1 MLTNKQIASF
11 KDDGFLILENAIDQ
25 DLLSSWQTEFWY
37 TLGAKFEDDQTWPRD
52 QTFISRWRFTP
63 HYPNISTIP
72 VVQSAAHDLG
82 DDNFFGGGGA
92 PILSLIHI

>member
-1 MLTNKQIASF
+1 MLTNNQIASF

-37 TLGAKFEDDQTWPRD
+37 ALGAKFEDDRTWPRD

-63 HYPNISTIP
+63 PYPNISTIP

-82 DDNFFGGGGA
+82 GDNFFSGGGA
-92 PILSLIHI
+92 PIIK